1 MTKME
6 NMRTED
12 QARQSFCTQR
22 LAEEA
27 PPLTAAHCLGQQC
40 MAWRW
45 YDSVR
50 ELQALGADQRRG
62 FCGLAGRP

>member
-1 MTKME
+1 MTTME

-27 PPLTAAHCLGQQC
+27 PPLTAAHCLGQKC

-45 YDSVR
+45 YDSFAAAHEVP
-50 ELQALGADQRRG
+50 RRG